1 MIEVK
6 LIETNQTLNVRYLVL
21 RKGKPLLSCHFEG
34 DNFETTKHFGLFH
47 HQEIAG
53 IVSVFENNL
62 SIFTDENQYQIR
74 GMAVLDAFQKKGF
87 GTILIQNIEK
97 YALSNKT
104 NLIWFNARENAVGF
118 YKKLGYTCT
127 GEPFEINEIGT
138 HFKMY
143 KQL

>member
-6 LIETNQTLNVRYLVL
+6 LIHAKETLDLRNSVL
-21 RKGKPLLSCHFEG
+21 RKGKPLSSCYFEG
-34 DNFETTKHFGLFH
+34 DNLESTKHFGLFYKK
-47 HQEIAG
+47 EIAG
-53 IVSVFENNL
+53 IVSVFDNNL
-62 SIFTDENQYQIR
+62 SIFTDENQFQVR

-97 YALSNKT
+97 YALSNKI

-118 YKKLGYTCT
+118 YIKLGYTCT
-127 GEPFEINEIGT
+127 GDPFEINEIGT

>member
-6 LIETNQTLNVRYLVL
+6 IIETKKTLSIRHLVL
-21 RKGKPLLSCHFEG
+21 RKGKSLSSCLFDG
-34 DNFETTKHFGLFH
+34 DDLDSTKHFGLFFNK
-47 HQEIAG
+47 EIAG

-62 SIFTDENQYQIR
+62 SIFTQENHIQIR
-74 GMAVLDAFQKKGF
+74 GMAVLGAFQKKGF

-97 YALSNKT
+97 YALSNKI